1 MSSDSEMSNIS
12 ESSTS
17 LVEEDD
23 IEDEEGGVEV
33 VHSQITPYED
43 EPLAAD
49 DGEDRERADDGEE
62 ADVDGLTPAVL
73 KARHEKEVAI
83 NSCLVL

>member
-1 MSSDSEMSNIS
+1 MSSDSEMSNMS
-12 ESSTS
+12 DSSTS

-23 IEDEEGGVEV
+23 IEVEEGDVEV
-33 VHSQITPYED
+33 VYSQITPYED

-49 DGEDRERADDGEE
+49 DGEDRETTDDGEE

-73 KARHEKEVAI
+73 EARYEKEVAV
-83 NSCLVL
+83 NSWLVL

>member
-1 MSSDSEMSNIS
+1 MSSDSEMSNMS
-12 ESSTS
+12 DSSTS

-23 IEDEEGGVEV
+23 IEGEEGDV
-33 VHSQITPYED
+33 VVVYSQITPYED

-49 DGEDRERADDGEE
+49 DREDRERTDDGEE

-73 KARHEKEVAI
+73 EARYEKEVAV
-83 NSCLVL
+83 NSWLVL